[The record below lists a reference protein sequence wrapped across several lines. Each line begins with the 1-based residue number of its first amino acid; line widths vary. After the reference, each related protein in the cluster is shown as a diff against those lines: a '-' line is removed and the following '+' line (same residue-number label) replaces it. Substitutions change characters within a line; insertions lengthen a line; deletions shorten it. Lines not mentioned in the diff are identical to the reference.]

1 MNNNDI
7 LELKHLLYLIDD
19 FEDSINFNNLLV
31 TEEDSN
37 IADDLE
43 IIKRK
48 HYYYCKNLRETISKE
63 IFKLESELD

>member
-48 HYYYCKNLRETISKE
+48 HYYYCQNL
-63 IFKLESELD
+63 